1 MTKEE
6 YADLLTEIAGEEV
19 FGIEGKVIGFSS
31 RQERADAERATF
43 ARHDS
48 EFWALLHLGDA
59 IHQFYRDTL
68 DLVGKSMTPGMA
80 DVQVA
85 MVNWHLVSF
94 GRFAAAYHLAAHGYY
109 FDTIALAR
117 DLWEVGLSLAAL
129 KRRIVTVDEL
139 MASGATTIR
148 DAEKISREVD
158 AKVRKVL
165 IHENAALSSNARQA
179 IDTFLAIANAATH
192 KSKLPLRR
200 NLLAWAKGDSLPIFP
215 HFDSKHAAAAYNVL
229 CQASWALISTLPY
242 LDFAVPGT
250 NPHWQEIFEK
260 VQLAFREGPARG
272 PSNALQAWP
281 EVIRGIF

>member
-68 DLVGKSMTPGMA
+68 DLIGKSMTPGMA
-80 DVQVA
+80 DVQLA

-109 FDTIALAR
+109 VDAIALAR
-117 DLWEVGLSLAAL
+117 DLREVGLCSRAP
-129 KRRIVTVDEL
+129 KNVVTDEL
-139 MASGATTIR
+139 MASA
-148 DAEKISREVD
+148 SRPCKTRS
-158 AKVRKVL
+158 A
-165 IHENAALSSNARQA
+165 
-179 IDTFLAIANAATH
+179 
-192 KSKLPLRR
+192 
-200 NLLAWAKGDSLPIFP
+200 
-215 HFDSKHAAAAYNVL
+215 
-229 CQASWALISTLPY
+229 
-242 LDFAVPGT
+242 
-250 NPHWQEIFEK
+250 
-260 VQLAFREGPARG
+260 
-272 PSNALQAWP
+272 
-281 EVIRGIF
+281 